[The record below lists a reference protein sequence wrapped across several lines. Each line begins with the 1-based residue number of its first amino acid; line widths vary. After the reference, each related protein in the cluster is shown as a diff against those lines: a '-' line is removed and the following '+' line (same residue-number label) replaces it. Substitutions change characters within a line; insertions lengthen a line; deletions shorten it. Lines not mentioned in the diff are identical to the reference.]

1 MSNKIEE
8 ARIRRIAK
16 RRGFTL
22 HKSARRD
29 KLAVDYNKYLLVN
42 NFSDRIAFGDHPH
55 PFAATLDEVSKYLD
69 TARRRE

>member
-16 RRGFTL
+16 RRGFIL

-29 KLAVDYNKYLLVN
+29 KLAIDYDKYLLVDS
-42 NFSDRIAFGDHPH
+42 FSDRIAFGDHPR
-55 PFAATLDEVSKYLD
+55 PFAATLDEVSKFLN
-69 TARRRE
+69 TATRRK